1 MGVRPRAIEV
11 HIEELVLD
19 GFAPRDR
26 LAIADA
32 VEAEL
37 TRLIADGG
45 VGTLGERPAAVERV
59 QAGSFR
65 AETGARAAT
74 IGAKTAKAVFG
85 GITSASDGGGKR

>member
-19 GFAPRDR
+19 GFARRDR

-37 TRLIADGG
+37 TRLIAEGG
-45 VGTLGERPAAVERV
+45 VGALGERQASVERV

-65 AETGARAAT
+65 AEAGARGAA
-74 IGAKTAKAVFG
+74 IGAETAKAVFG
-85 GITSASDGGGKR
+85 GITSDGDGGRKR